1 MAMLNN
7 QRVTYIGPMNGS
19 SISASQLSIMFQRS
33 DDCLT
38 PKKTVQKTHPQGSSK
53 LGLLVIPKQ

>member
-19 SISASQLSIMFQRS
+19 SISASQLSIMFQWS

-38 PKKTVQKTHPQGSSK
+38 PQKNHPQGSSK

>member
-19 SISASQLSIMFQRS
+19 SISASQLSIMFQWS

-38 PKKTVQKTHPQGSSK
+38 PQKTHPQGSSK